1 MKDISLQDIVT
12 RTDLLQNG
20 IWNIEEN
27 NSKNYMQIFKLNA
40 ELKEIKSIVS
50 LSNSKLDKLI
60 LELEAIRRNGGTQ
73 DEKRCFFNVRK
84 YLQLIFKEIQK

>member
-1 MKDISLQDIVT
+1 MTEITLQDIVT

-40 ELKEIKSIVS
+40 ELKEIKSIVI

-60 LELEAIRRNGGTQ
+60 LELEALRRNGGTHN
-73 DEKRCFFNVRK
+73 E
-84 YLQLIFKEIQK
+84 

>member
-1 MKDISLQDIVT
+1 MKGITLQDIVT

-40 ELKEIKSIVS
+40 ELKEINSIVS

-60 LELEAIRRNGGTQ
+60 LELEALRRNGG
-73 DEKRCFFNVRK
+73 EHN
-84 YLQLIFKEIQK
+84 E

>member
-1 MKDISLQDIVT
+1 MTEITLQDIVT

-27 NSKNYMQIFKLNA
+27 LNKSYMQIFKLNA

-60 LELEAIRRNGGTQ
+60 LELEALRRNGGKHN
-73 DEKRCFFNVRK
+73 E
-84 YLQLIFKEIQK
+84 

>member
-1 MKDISLQDIVT
+1 MKKLTLQDLVT

-40 ELKEIKSIVS
+40 ELKEIKSIVN
-50 LSNSKLDKLI
+50 LCNSKLDKLI
-60 LELEAIRRNGGTQ
+60 LELEALRRNGGKHN
-73 DEKRCFFNVRK
+73 E
-84 YLQLIFKEIQK
+84 

>member
-1 MKDISLQDIVT
+1 MKKTTLQDIVT

-40 ELKEIKSIVS
+40 ELKEIKSIVN
-50 LSNSKLDKLI
+50 LCNSKLDKMI
-60 LELEAIRRNGGTQ
+60 LELEAIRRNGGN
-73 DEKRCFFNVRK
+73 DNECRH
-84 YLQLIFKEIQK
+84 

>member
-1 MKDISLQDIVT
+1 MKDLSLQDIIT

-27 NSKNYMQIFKLNA
+27 NSRNYLQIFKLNA

-60 LELEAIRRNGGTQ
+60 LELEALRRNGG
-73 DEKRCFFNVRK
+73 K
-84 YLQLIFKEIQK
+84 

>member
-1 MKDISLQDIVT
+1 MTEITLQDIVT

-27 NSKNYMQIFKLNA
+27 INKSYMQVFKLNA

-60 LELEAIRRNGGTQ
+60 LELEALRRNGG
-73 DEKRCFFNVRK
+73 EHN
-84 YLQLIFKEIQK
+84 E

>member
-1 MKDISLQDIVT
+1 MKDLSLQDIVT

-27 NSKNYMQIFKLNA
+27 INKNYMQIFKLNA
-40 ELKEIKSIVS
+40 ELKEIKSIVI

-60 LELEAIRRNGGTQ
+60 LELEALRRNGGTQ
-73 DEKRCFFNVRK
+73 DE
-84 YLQLIFKEIQK
+84 

>member
-1 MKDISLQDIVT
+1 MKGTTLQDIVT

-27 NSKNYMQIFKLNA
+27 INKSYMQIFKLNA

-50 LSNSKLDKLI
+50 LCNSKLDKLI
-60 LELEAIRRNGGTQ
+60 LELEALRRNG
-73 DEKRCFFNVRK
+73 DNHNE
-84 YLQLIFKEIQK
+84 

>member
-1 MKDISLQDIVT
+1 MKGITLQDIVT

-27 NSKNYMQIFKLNA
+27 LNKRYMQIFKLNA
-40 ELKEIKSIVS
+40 ELKEIKSIIS

-60 LELEAIRRNGGTQ
+60 LELAAIRRNGGKQ
-73 DEKRCFFNVRK
+73 
-84 YLQLIFKEIQK
+84 

>member
-1 MKDISLQDIVT
+1 MKDLSLQDIVT

-27 NSKNYMQIFKLNA
+27 INKGYMQVFKLSA
-40 ELKEIKSIVS
+40 ELKEIKSIVI

-60 LELEAIRRNGGTQ
+60 LELEALRRNGGTQ
-73 DEKRCFFNVRK
+73 DE
-84 YLQLIFKEIQK
+84 

>member
-1 MKDISLQDIVT
+1 MKGITLQDIVT

-40 ELKEIKSIVS
+40 ELKEIKSIVI

-60 LELEAIRRNGGTQ
+60 LELEALRRNGGTQ
-73 DEKRCFFNVRK
+73 DE
-84 YLQLIFKEIQK
+84 

>member
-1 MKDISLQDIVT
+1 MKGITLQDIVT

-27 NSKNYMQIFKLNA
+27 LSKGDVRIFRLNA

-60 LELEAIRRNGGTQ
+60 LELEALRRNGGQ
-73 DEKRCFFNVRK
+73 RDE
-84 YLQLIFKEIQK
+84 

>member
-1 MKDISLQDIVT
+1 MKGTTLQDIVT

-27 NSKNYMQIFKLNA
+27 LNKCYMQVFKLNA

-50 LSNSKLDKLI
+50 LCISKLDKLI
-60 LELEAIRRNGGTQ
+60 LELEALRRNGGIQ
-73 DEKRCFFNVRK
+73 DE
-84 YLQLIFKEIQK
+84 

>member
-1 MKDISLQDIVT
+1 MTEITLQDIVT

-27 NSKNYMQIFKLNA
+27 NSKNYLQIFKLNA
-40 ELKEIKSIVS
+40 ELKEIKSIVI

-60 LELEAIRRNGGTQ
+60 LELEALRRNGGTQ
-73 DEKRCFFNVRK
+73 DE
-84 YLQLIFKEIQK
+84 

>member
-1 MKDISLQDIVT
+1 MTEITLQDIVT

-27 NSKNYMQIFKLNA
+27 INNSYMQVFKLNA
-40 ELKEIKSIVS
+40 ELKEIKSIVI

-60 LELEAIRRNGGTQ
+60 LELEALRRNGGKQ
-73 DEKRCFFNVRK
+73 
-84 YLQLIFKEIQK
+84 

>member
-1 MKDISLQDIVT
+1 MKKNTLDDIIT

-40 ELKEIKSIVS
+40 ELKEIKSIVN
-50 LSNSKLDKLI
+50 LCNSKLDKMI
-60 LELEAIRRNGGTQ
+60 LELEAIRRNGGN
-73 DEKRCFFNVRK
+73 DNECRH
-84 YLQLIFKEIQK
+84 